1 MIRTEVDNCRRKI
14 ISRELFVVVFDVG
27 FCMVRDRFQ
36 RKIDEMQK
44 PDERS
49 DVEQIWEIVRGWLVI
64 SRVLVLILTVVLAEF
79 TEEYILGGISLSAWC
94 IIVGIPLL
102 IIISVFILLGDRT
115 KKNIEVNRNETLLH
129 PILERQ

>member
-1 MIRTEVDNCRRKI
+1 MDNCRRKI

-64 SRVLVLILTVVLAEF
+64 SRVLVLILMVVLAEF
-79 TEEYILGGISLSAWC
+79 TEEYILAGISVSAWC
-94 IIVGIPLL
+94 IIIGIPLL

-115 KKNIEVNRNETLLH
+115 KKNIEVNRNEALLH
-129 PILERQ
+129 PIMERQ

>member
-1 MIRTEVDNCRRKI
+1 MDNCRRKI
-14 ISRELFVVVFDVG
+14 ISRELFVVVSDVG
-27 FCMVRDRFQ
+27 FYMVRDRFQ
-36 RKIDEMQK
+36 RKINEMQK

-64 SRVLVLILTVVLAEF
+64 SRVLVLILMVVLAEF
-79 TEEYILGGISLSAWC
+79 TEEYILGGLSVSAWC
-94 IIVGIPLL
+94 IIIGIPLL

-115 KKNIEVNRNETLLH
+115 KKKIEVDRNEALLH

>member
-14 ISRELFVVVFDVG
+14 ISRELFVVVTDVG
-27 FCMVRDRFQ
+27 FYMVKDRFQ
-36 RKIDEMQK
+36 RKINEMQK

-64 SRVLVLILTVVLAEF
+64 SRVLVLILMVVLAEF

-115 KKNIEVNRNETLLH
+115 KKNIEVNRNEALLH

>member
-1 MIRTEVDNCRRKI
+1 MDNCRRKI
-14 ISRELFVVVFDVG
+14 ISRESFVVVFDVG

-64 SRVLVLILTVVLAEF
+64 SRILVLILMVVLAEF
-79 TEEYILGGISLSAWC
+79 TEEYILGGISVSAWC

-115 KKNIEVNRNETLLH
+115 KKNFELSRNETLLH
-129 PILERQ
+129 PIVERQ

>member
-1 MIRTEVDNCRRKI
+1 MDNCRRKI

-64 SRVLVLILTVVLAEF
+64 SRVLVLILMVVLAEF
-79 TEEYILGGISLSAWC
+79 TEEYILGGISVSAWC

-115 KKNIEVNRNETLLH
+115 KKNFELSRNEALLH
-129 PILERQ
+129 PIVERQ

>member
-1 MIRTEVDNCRRKI
+1 MDNCRRKI

-64 SRVLVLILTVVLAEF
+64 SRILVLILMVVLAEF
-79 TEEYILGGISLSAWC
+79 TEEYILGGISVSAWC

-115 KKNIEVNRNETLLH
+115 KKNFELSRNETLLY
-129 PILERQ
+129 PIVERQ